1 MRTREAVVLAMGLV
15 VGAMCLGAFHY
26 ASRQVQS
33 SIQVTGAATQPFDA
47 DVLKWRVTL
56 ARTAGTD
63 DMRAAYARLQSDLET
78 LRAQLRDGGIADQD
92 ITVRAVNT
100 QPTYDRDGRPT
111 GYRLVQDVLVIS
123 SDLAKL
129 ESMAVNPAG
138 LLEKGVV
145 LDNSY
150 VEYHSSQINTLKH
163 DLLAAA
169 TQDARKRAEQIAQ
182 TAGAS
187 LGNLRSA
194 RSGVFQI
201 KEPYSASAD
210 DYGMFDTSTRHKE
223 ITVTVRAEFALR

>member
-1 MRTREAVVLAMGLV
+1 
-15 VGAMCLGAFHY
+15 
-26 ASRQVQS
+26 
-33 SIQVTGAATQPFDA
+33 
-47 DVLKWRVTL
+47 
-56 ARTAGTD
+56 
-63 DMRAAYARLQSDLET
+63 
-78 LRAQLRDGGIADQD
+78 
-92 ITVRAVNT
+92 
-100 QPTYDRDGRPT
+100 
-111 GYRLVQDVLVIS
+111 
-123 SDLAKL
+123 
-129 ESMAVNPAG
+129 
-138 LLEKGVV
+138 V

-187 LGNLRSA
+187 LGTLRSA